1 MNNKLLPIFETLS
14 LIVFLGLLFSLFWK
28 GEEER
33 VPLTASALQ
42 ASITQER
49 WNGIFFAD
57 QHVGY
62 SVARSADLEDGRRL
76 MEQRSVFRVST
87 FGKSQQIITAGAALS
102 SPSGFLEQ
110 FDFFMVSGD
119 IKISARGAISGKQ
132 IIMEINQAGEKSEMT
147 FDVQNPPHV
156 SLSLEAAFRKQEL
169 AIGKSFSIPYF
180 DPITL
185 NQQDMVFRVT
195 DSEILENGE
204 EAWWIQSSFGG
215 MVTRT
220 LIDTNGAM
228 LRQEGGAMGLSV
240 VRMSPEEAQNIPQGE
255 SDVDL
260 IALSAVPLKGKL
272 KEARSKT
279 SLVVE
284 VSGIDPEKITNQPPL
299 QIVKERQV
307 SIQIPDITLIEEEP
321 IQAPNDAPYLDET
334 LTIPVSHKEIKSK
347 SAEVIQGSETRK
359 EAVAHLN
366 TFVFDYMAKD
376 PTIGVPNGLQALRS
390 AKGDCNEHTALFV
403 SLARSAQIPTR
414 IAAGLVYS
422 DRAGPRKSFYYHA
435 WAEVLLG
442 DSWVPVDPTFGQFPA
457 DATHIKVVEGDLD
470 KQISIMG
477 LLGNI
482 SLKLIDAQ

>member
-1 MNNKLLPIFETLS
+1 MKNKLLPIFEWLS
-14 LIVFLGLLFSLFWK
+14 VLLFLGLFFSLFWR
-28 GEEER
+28 GEEELR
-33 VPLTASALQ
+33 PLTAAALK
-42 ASITQER
+42 ASMTQER

-57 QHVGY
+57 QHVGF
-62 SVARSADLEDGRRL
+62 SVARSSQLDDGRRL

-102 SPSGFLEQ
+102 SSDGFLEQ
-110 FDFFMVSGD
+110 FDFLMVSGN
-119 IKISARGAISGKQ
+119 IKLSARGAISGKQ
-132 IIMEINQAGEKSEMT
+132 IIMEINQAGEKTQMT
-147 FDVQNPPHV
+147 FDVQNPPHI
-156 SLSLEAAFRKQEL
+156 SLSLEAALRQQEF

-195 DSEILENGE
+195 DTEILENGE
-204 EAWWIQSSFGG
+204 EAWWLQSSFGG

-220 LIDTNGAM
+220 LIDANGAM

-240 VRMSPEEAQNIPQGE
+240 VRMSPDAAQNIPKGAD
-255 SDVDL
+255 DVDL
-260 IALSAVPLKGKL
+260 IALSAVPLKGRL
-272 KEARSKT
+272 KDPRSKT

-284 VSGIDPEKITNQPPL
+284 ISGVDAQKVRHQPPL
-299 QIVKERQV
+299 QVIEDNRA
-307 SIQIPDITLIEEEP
+307 SIQIPDISQIEEEQ
-321 IQAPNDAPYLDET
+321 IAAKAGSEYLEET
-334 LTIPVSHKEIKSK
+334 LTIPVSHKEIKAK
-347 SAEVIQGSETRK
+347 SIQVIHGAQTRK
-359 EAVAHLN
+359 EAVDRIN

-403 SLARSAQIPTR
+403 SLARAAQIPTR

-435 WAEVLLG
+435 WAEVLLQ
-442 DSWVPVDPTFGQFPA
+442 DTWVPVDPTFGQFPA

>member
-1 MNNKLLPIFETLS
+1 MKRKLLPTFEGLS
-14 LIVFLGLLFSLFWK
+14 LMIFLGLLFSLFWK

-33 VPLTASALQ
+33 IPLTASALK

-49 WNGIFFAD
+49 WNGIFFD
-57 QHVGY
+57 EQHVGY
-62 SVARSADLEDGRRL
+62 SVARTALLNDGRRL

-87 FGKSQQIITAGAALS
+87 FGKSQQIVTAGAALS
-102 SPSGFLEQ
+102 SEEGLLEQ

-119 IKISARGAISGKQ
+119 IKLSARGAISGKQ
-132 IIMEINQAGEKSEMT
+132 IIMEINQAGEKSELT

-156 SLSLEAAFRKQEL
+156 SLSLEAALRQQEF

-204 EAWWIQSSFGG
+204 EAWWLQSSFGG

-220 LIDTNGAM
+220 LIDANGAM

-240 VRMSPEEAQNIPQGE
+240 VRMSPEKAQDIPTGGD
-255 SDVDL
+255 DVDL

-272 KEARSKT
+272 KEPRSKT
-279 SLVVE
+279 SLVVD
-284 VSGIDPEKITNQPPL
+284 VSGVDAQKITHQPPL
-299 QIVKERQV
+299 QTIENSRVT
-307 SIQIPDITLIEEEP
+307 IQIPDVSLLEDEEIATTP
-321 IQAPNDAPYLDET
+321 DNQYLEET
-334 LTIPVSHKEIKSK
+334 LTIPVSHKEIKAK
-347 SAEVIQGSETRK
+347 SAEIIKNAQTRK
-359 EAVAHLN
+359 EAVERIN
-366 TFVFDYMAKD
+366 TFVFDYMAKE
-376 PTIGVPNGLQALRS
+376 PVIGVPNGLQALRS

-403 SLARSAQIPTR
+403 SLSRTARIPTR

-435 WAEVLLG
+435 WAEVLLQ
-442 DSWVPVDPTFGQFPA
+442 DTWVPVDPTFGQFPA

>member
-1 MNNKLLPIFETLS
+1 MKKKLLPTFEWLS
-14 LIVFLGLLFSLFWK
+14 LIVFLGLFFSLFWR
-28 GEEER
+28 GEEELR
-33 VPLTASALQ
+33 PLTASALE

-62 SVARSADLEDGRRL
+62 SVARSSQLDDGRRL

-102 SPSGFLEQ
+102 SSAGFLEQ

-132 IIMEINQAGEKSEMT
+132 IVMEINQAGEKTKMT

-156 SLSLEAAFRKQEL
+156 SLSLESALRQQEF

-185 NQQDMVFRVT
+185 NQQDMTFRVT

-204 EAWWIQSSFGG
+204 EAWWLQSSFGG

-220 LIDTNGAM
+220 LIDANGAM

-240 VRMSPEEAQNIPQGE
+240 VRMSPEEAQDIPKGAE
-255 SDVDL
+255 DVDL
-260 IALSAVPLKGKL
+260 IALSAVPLKGRL
-272 KEARSKT
+272 KEPRSKK

-284 VSGIDPEKITNQPPL
+284 VSGVDAQKISHQPPL
-299 QIVKERQV
+299 QVITDNRV
-307 SIQIPDITLIEEEP
+307 SIQIPDISLLDDEI
-321 IQAPNDAPYLDET
+321 IAAPKDSDFLEET
-334 LTIPVSHKEIKSK
+334 LTIPVSHKEIKAK
-347 SAEVIQGSETRK
+347 AKKITQGSQNRK
-359 EAVAHLN
+359 EAVDRIN
-366 TFVFDYMAKD
+366 TFVFDYIAKE
-376 PTIGVPNGLQALRS
+376 PVIGVPNGLQALRS

-403 SLARSAQIPTR
+403 SLARAAHIPTR

-435 WAEVLLG
+435 WAEVLLQ
-442 DSWVPVDPTFGQFPA
+442 DTWVPIDPTFGQFPA

>member
-1 MNNKLLPIFETLS
+1 MKKNLLPIFES
-14 LIVFLGLLFSLFWK
+14 ISVFIFFGLLFSLFWK
-28 GEEER
+28 GEETR
-33 VPLTASALQ
+33 TPLTAKALQ

-62 SVARSADLEDGRRL
+62 SVARSAELEDGRRL

-87 FGKSQQIITAGAALS
+87 FGKSQQIVTAGAALS
-102 SPSGFLEQ
+102 SPDGFLEE

-119 IKISARGAISGKQ
+119 IKLSARGAISGKQ

-147 FDVQNPPHV
+147 FDVQNPPHI
-156 SLSLEAAFRKQEL
+156 SLSLEAAFRKQEF

-185 NQQDMVFRVT
+185 NQQDMNFRVT

-220 LIDTNGAM
+220 LIDTNGSM

-240 VRMSPEEAQNIPQGE
+240 VRMSPQEAQDIPQGE
-255 SDVDL
+255 DDVDL
-260 IALSAVPLKGKL
+260 IALSAVPIKGKL
-272 KEARSKT
+272 KDPRSKT
-279 SLVVE
+279 RLIIDVVG
-284 VSGIDPEKITNQPPL
+284 VDAQKITHQPPL
-299 QIVKERQV
+299 QIVNGDQV
-307 SIQIPDITLIEEEP
+307 SIQIPDISLIEEEP
-321 IQAPNDAPYLDET
+321 IRAPADAPFLEET
-334 LTIPVSHKEIKSK
+334 LTIPVSHKEIKAK
-347 SAEVIQGSETRK
+347 AAEITQKTETRK
-359 EAVAHLN
+359 EAITRIN

-403 SLARSAQIPTR
+403 SLARAAKIPTR

-435 WAEVLLG
+435 WAEVLLK
-442 DSWVPVDPTFGQFPA
+442 DTWVPVDPTFGQFPA